1 MAPKKLK
8 SYTAAFKLA
17 VVDKAELIGNR
28 AAGREYGVD
37 ERCVRRWRAEKSILK
52 EMPKSKRARRSGVV
66 VWPNLERN
74 LAKWVKE
81 QREKGMPVSTVQIRF
96 QARIM
101 ASNMGFTNFKGSP
114 NWCFRFMSRNNLSVR
129 TRTTVGQEL
138 PADWE
143 KTKASFLK
151 YVAEKIKE
159 NNFST
164 AQIINMDEVPLTFD
178 CPPSR
183 TVNTIGEKTI
193 GIVTTGNER
202 TSFTCV
208 LACAANGDKLKPL
221 IIFKRKTMPKANFPS
236 DVVIRCNEKGWMSE
250 EIMYEWLAEV
260 WRKRKNSF
268 FQPSG
273 LLIMDSMSAHKVDS
287 VKTALKKV
295 SAEPAIIP
303 GGLTKVLQP
312 LDLAVNKSFK
322 SKVRKLW
329 EKWMMEGLHS
339 FTNSGKMRK
348 ATYEEVASWV
358 SSAWKDISAKTIMSG
373 FKAAN
378 IIENTVSDD
387 SSESDDSEDENC
399 DVLTDKQFL
408 ELFNSDS
415 ENSDFDGFEDF

>member
-17 VVDKAELIGNR
+17 VVDKAETVGNR

-66 VWPNLERN
+66 VWPNLENN

-81 QREKGMPVSTVQIRF
+81 QREKGMPISTVQIRL
-96 QARIM
+96 QARIL
-101 ASNMGFTNFKGSP
+101 ASNMGFTNFKGGS

-138 PADWE
+138 PPDWE
-143 KTKASFLK
+143 NKKADFLK
-151 YVAEKIKE
+151 YVAEKIEE

-193 GIVTTGNER
+193 GIVTTGNDR

-236 DVVIRCNEKGWMSE
+236 DVV
-250 EIMYEWLAEV
+250 V
-260 WRKRKNSF
+260 
-268 FQPSG
+268 
-273 LLIMDSMSAHKVDS
+273 
-287 VKTALKKV
+287 
-295 SAEPAIIP
+295 
-303 GGLTKVLQP
+303 
-312 LDLAVNKSFK
+312 
-322 SKVRKLW
+322 
-329 EKWMMEGLHS
+329 
-339 FTNSGKMRK
+339 
-348 ATYEEVASWV
+348 
-358 SSAWKDISAKTIMSG
+358 
-373 FKAAN
+373 
-378 IIENTVSDD
+378 
-387 SSESDDSEDENC
+387 
-399 DVLTDKQFL
+399 
-408 ELFNSDS
+408 
-415 ENSDFDGFEDF
+415 